1 MLSKLWN
8 SSRPREDRR
17 AFDCELLKRFRD
29 DTHGGVLVYMAIMLP
44 ILLGVSGLALD
55 ASLWYAQK
63 RSGQAIADTAAYSV
77 MLEIE
82 RTGDETLAE
91 SAAKDDAIVNGL
103 DVSEGDIITFN
114 FPPKYGDYAGTA
126 GYYEVIV
133 ERPAPV
139 FLSGLILPDDFNV
152 AARAVSGGAAASNP
166 PCLLATDPS
175 MSSAFKV
182 NNGTVSTTGC
192 NIHVNSS
199 DSGALNV
206 AKNGTLDADPIDIV
220 GDYIN
225 KGTMSSTPTTGA
237 SSMYNP
243 LASLAAPSVSGC
255 DYTDITYSSG
265 TPTLYP
271 GVYCGGI
278 SLDGS
283 AVVDM
288 EPGTYIIT
296 GDASDSF
303 SVSGQAAVTGNGI
316 TTYFDGDTSLSL
328 NGQGAMDLS
337 APTSGSYAGML
348 FHGDPNADE
357 ATQYS
362 ITGNGSAILD
372 GIMYFP
378 SGITKINGNG
388 NTSSNTSISAI
399 MARQLRFGGNGTL
412 NFHFADDAVL
422 PPILQ
427 SKLTLV
433 E

>member
-1 MLSKLWN
+1 
-8 SSRPREDRR
+8 
-17 AFDCELLKRFRD
+17 
-29 DTHGGVLVYMAIMLP
+29 
-44 ILLGVSGLALD
+44 
-55 ASLWYAQK
+55 
-63 RSGQAIADTAAYSV
+63 
-77 MLEIE
+77 
-82 RTGDETLAE
+82 
-91 SAAKDDAIVNGL
+91 
-103 DVSEGDIITFN
+103 
-114 FPPKYGDYAGTA
+114 
-126 GYYEVIV
+126 
-133 ERPAPV
+133 
-139 FLSGLILPDDFNV
+139 
-152 AARAVSGGAAASNP
+152 
-166 PCLLATDPS
+166 

-225 KGTMSSTPTTGA
+225 KGTITSAPATGA
-237 SSMYNP
+237 SSIADP
-243 LASLAAPSVSGC
+243 LANLATPGVSGC
-255 DYTDITYSSG
+255 DYTDVSYSSG
-265 TPTLYP
+265 TPTLHP

-278 SLDGS
+278 DLSGS
-283 AVVDM
+283 AQVDM

-296 GDASDSF
+296 GDTSDTF
-303 SVSGQAAVTGNGI
+303 SVSGQAAVTGAGI

-328 NGQGAMDLS
+328 NGQGSLDLS

-357 ATQYS
+357 ATQYM

-399 MARQLRFGGNGTL
+399 MARELRFGGNGTL
-412 NFHFADDAVL
+412 NFHFAEDAVL